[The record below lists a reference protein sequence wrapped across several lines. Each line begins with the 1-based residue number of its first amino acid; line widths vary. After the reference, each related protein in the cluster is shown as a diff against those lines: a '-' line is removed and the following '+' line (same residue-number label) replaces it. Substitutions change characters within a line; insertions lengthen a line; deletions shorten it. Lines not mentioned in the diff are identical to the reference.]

1 VIILSSSKAEAD
13 ISTAYRLGANA
24 YLFKPTDTGK
34 LQVIAKSI
42 KDFWLTQNTPPPES
56 HEKEA
61 ATGLTNG
68 SRREAPG
75 RVRQSTLETFS
86 FLDNAQQSPGNKNL

>member
-1 VIILSSSKAEAD
+1 VSAIVIILSSSKEEAD

-24 YLFKPTDTGK
+24 YLVKPTDTRR

-42 KDFWLTQNTPPPES
+42 KDFWLTQNTPPPEP

-61 ATGLTNG
+61 APGLPNG
-68 SRREAPG
+68 SRREALG
-75 RVRQSTLETFS
+75 LVRQ
-86 FLDNAQQSPGNKNL
+86 